1 MKNSR
6 YLISLIALIGLSGC
20 IVAPKKTMHFDE
32 HCDFV
37 REKTEIDVQ
46 IFGDDPANRS
56 PIVPGDL
63 FIPVAVAATTA
74 AFSSAVYIYDN
85 AQDSIAYKQN
95 CKDTQHSN
103 RHGAIKT
110 EPEDTCSGNELC
122 EIERTK

>member
-1 MKNSR
+1 
-6 YLISLIALIGLSGC
+6 
-20 IVAPKKTMHFDE
+20 MHFDE